1 MGRAQ
6 NGHVDLTALFLAW
19 QADTQRVQMALQTLT
34 GAQGA
39 AVASEVAF
47 KAAATLQYGPDA
59 TYEYDP
65 AKRRLRFKRPT
76 TRALARRKG

>member
-1 MGRAQ
+1 MGRDQ
-6 NGHVDLTALFLAW
+6 NGSADLTALFLAW

-59 TYEYDP
+59 TWEFDQT
-65 AKRRLRFKRPT
+65 KRKLKFKRPT
-76 TRALARRKG
+76 SRALARRKG